1 MATKLRSLPPQVED
15 LKRHGIASVI
25 PLFDGKKPGYADW
38 QRATDEEIR
47 GRFWSWSGDSPLNFG
62 IRLGRDFGSL
72 VDIDLDSAESRALVK
87 YFFPTSLKF
96 GRGGNTTHVLFKQ
109 VGRELMD
116 SKRFLWDKRDEKSV
130 LLEVRFNGQT
140 MGPGS
145 THPDSGEQIVWT
157 SEPGVGLAEIT
168 GEELKVR
175 SGKLAAAALLL
186 RDWAAG
192 WRDEVCVCL
201 CGAMLRAGWT
211 VDEADGF
218 FAAIADEAGDEEAG
232 SREKAARL
240 ERLLTSGGR
249 VPGLRKLLE
258 LVGDSMGGRLLE
270 WLELRGGS
278 LLEEMNERHALIMV
292 GGSAY
297 ILDEIHGN
305 SNLLKKEAFNMLWAN
320 RRVQHRGREVGAS
333 DFWMQSE
340 GRRSYSRGLAFLPEW
355 RGLAEGS
362 EEWKQAG
369 YGDVWNL
376 WKGFGVQA
384 EPGRG
389 GMVDIGGVRVEV
401 EWASWARH
409 VYEELCWED
418 DGIWRWV
425 LGWLAHRVARPWE
438 IPGSA
443 IVMIGERGD
452 GKGTIASIYG
462 RLFGEGFMSVTHQN
476 QLVGK
481 FNSHLENKVLVYAD
495 EATWGG
501 DKVGEGMLKTMI
513 TDERRVIERKGQEAY
528 TVDNCCAYMIA
539 SNHEWV
545 VPVGRMERRFFIS
558 KMRGGHAG
566 DIDYFDGIRRS
577 MLEEGGLEVM
587 LRGLS
592 RLWECR
598 DEWECSFVVG
608 GPAAGMGLS
617 NVRWSGDNGGGGDIA
632 WEQWLRSA
640 GSIEQWLVEVLVERE
655 ELGERGGVWW
665 WATGGAIVMSG
676 AFSAYENWCGRRGIR
691 HMESTIHFGKVL
703 CKLLPI
709 QSGASGRCWVRT
721 ANGER
726 ELGRKIK
733 DGWSGSL
740 FGFLREKVG
749 FGNGGI

>member
-278 LLEEMNERHALIMV
+278 LLEEMN
-292 GGSAY
+292 
-297 ILDEIHGN
+297 
-305 SNLLKKEAFNMLWAN
+305 
-320 RRVQHRGREVGAS
+320 
-333 DFWMQSE
+333 
-340 GRRSYSRGLAFLPEW
+340 
-355 RGLAEGS
+355 
-362 EEWKQAG
+362 
-369 YGDVWNL
+369 
-376 WKGFGVQA
+376 
-384 EPGRG
+384 
-389 GMVDIGGVRVEV
+389 
-401 EWASWARH
+401 
-409 VYEELCWED
+409 
-418 DGIWRWV
+418 
-425 LGWLAHRVARPWE
+425 
-438 IPGSA
+438 
-443 IVMIGERGD
+443 
-452 GKGTIASIYG
+452 
-462 RLFGEGFMSVTHQN
+462 
-476 QLVGK
+476 
-481 FNSHLENKVLVYAD
+481 
-495 EATWGG
+495 
-501 DKVGEGMLKTMI
+501 
-513 TDERRVIERKGQEAY
+513 
-528 TVDNCCAYMIA
+528 
-539 SNHEWV
+539 
-545 VPVGRMERRFFIS
+545 
-558 KMRGGHAG
+558 
-566 DIDYFDGIRRS
+566 
-577 MLEEGGLEVM
+577 
-587 LRGLS
+587 
-592 RLWECR
+592 
-598 DEWECSFVVG
+598 
-608 GPAAGMGLS
+608 
-617 NVRWSGDNGGGGDIA
+617 
-632 WEQWLRSA
+632 
-640 GSIEQWLVEVLVERE
+640 
-655 ELGERGGVWW
+655 
-665 WATGGAIVMSG
+665 
-676 AFSAYENWCGRRGIR
+676 
-691 HMESTIHFGKVL
+691 
-703 CKLLPI
+703 
-709 QSGASGRCWVRT
+709 
-721 ANGER
+721 
-726 ELGRKIK
+726 
-733 DGWSGSL
+733 
-740 FGFLREKVG
+740 
-749 FGNGGI
+749 